1 MEQMRLYIKNMVSH
15 CCILMV
21 KEKLNLLG
29 IIPNEVVLG
38 EIHMDKVLSTE
49 QIQKVKESLSTLGF
63 ELLEDKTTTL
73 INRIKAAIREAV
85 YNLDERPESNYSD
98 FISHKLEHEYSY
110 LSNIFSK
117 ETGTTIQQFIILQK
131 IERAKDLI
139 NEDTSLKEISYILHY
154 SSVAHFCTQFK
165 KITGMTPTLFKSM
178 SDPFVVDKIIGT
190 LNRDTNNGTWNNSN
204 NDELRLPGSE
214 GA

>member
-1 MEQMRLYIKNMVSH
+1 MKLYIKNMVSH

-21 KEKLNLLG
+21 IEKLNLIG
-29 IIPNEVVLG
+29 IVPKEVILG
-38 EIHMDKVLSTE
+38 EVHLNKTLSSE
-49 QIQKVKESLSTLGF
+49 QILQVKESLSDIGF

-85 YNLDERPESNYSD
+85 YKLDERPESNYSE
-98 FISHKLEHEYSY
+98 FISQKLEHEYSY

-139 NEDTSLKEISYILHY
+139 NEDISLKEISYILHY

-178 SDPFVVDKIIGT
+178 SDPFVVDKIIGP
-190 LNRDTNNGTWNNSN
+190 LNQDTNNSSRNNIN
-204 NDELRLPGSE
+204 NEDLRLPGVE

>member
-1 MEQMRLYIKNMVSH
+1 MKFYVKNMVSH

-21 KEKLNLLG
+21 KEKLSQAGLT
-29 IIPNEVVLG
+29 PKDVVLG
-38 EIHMDKVLSTE
+38 EIQMYASLNPE
-49 QIQKVKESLSTLGF
+49 QIQQIKEILSGIGF
-63 ELLEDKTTTL
+63 ELLEDKTAAL
-73 INRIKAAIREAV
+73 INKIKAAIREAV
-85 YNLDERPESNYSD
+85 YNLDERPESNYSE
-98 FISHKLEHEYSY
+98 FISQQLEHEYSY

-139 NEDTSLKEISYILHY
+139 NEDVSLKEISYILHY

-178 SDPFVVDKIIGT
+178 SDPYVVDKIIGP
-190 LNRDTNNGTWNNSN
+190 RCIDPDQNSFQKSDDN
-204 NDELRLPGSE
+204 ETRVPGAE